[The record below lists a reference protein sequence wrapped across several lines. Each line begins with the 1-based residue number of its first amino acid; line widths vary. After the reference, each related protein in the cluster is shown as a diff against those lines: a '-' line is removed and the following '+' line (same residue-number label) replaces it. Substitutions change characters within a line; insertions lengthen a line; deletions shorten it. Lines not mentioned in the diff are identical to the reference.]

1 MPKLIHF
8 LYSFV
13 LIFSFPIDAQTKTNL
28 EIFKILCDS
37 LINEIN
43 NKCHNDSLNIAV
55 SVTTSE
61 DYAILKK
68 KIQSGF
74 TRNYREKSNTE
85 IAIILERATVTYP
98 FITAYY
104 FFGNDELQREVVI
117 SGEYYFVDKR
127 ASVFPFK
134 YTYNDMIIV
143 EEKEQVESSAYP
155 FTMAELPAEP
165 LLQNTLKP
173 ILILGAA
180 AATIYLFFT
189 IRSS

>member
-1 MPKLIHF
+1 MPKLIHL

-13 LIFSFPIDAQTKTNL
+13 LIFSFPVDAQTNTNL

-43 NKCHNDSLNIAV
+43 NKCHNDSLKIAV

-74 TRNYREKSNTE
+74 TKNYSEKSNDE
-85 IAIILERATVTYP
+85 LEIILETATVTYP
-98 FITAYY
+98 VITSYY
-104 FFGNDELQREVVI
+104 FFGKDELKREVVI
-117 SGEYYFVDKR
+117 SGEYYFVDK
-127 ASVFPFK
+127 STLVFPFR
-134 YTYNDMIIV
+134 YIYNDTITV

-155 FTMAELPAEP
+155 FTMAELPEEP
-165 LLQNTLKP
+165 LLENTLKP